1 MVDPL
6 YALAGGAAARKRQKR
21 RMKTKASV
29 GKNKARRAAY
39 AVRCARFEKEERR
52 KSRVAAVERKERAAW
67 CKARVAQGYTIGL
80 PFKDLTGRRFGRL
93 KVLRPGGN
101 AKHRD
106 KLWWVRCICGS
117 PEKQVRGTNLKQG
130 ILRSCGCL
138 VREANQR
145 NGMRRKTATAAR
157 LRRQVRSDILRW
169 KKYFSKSSGDERLL
183 KVLNAF
189 VNWAD
194 ALPSKSKRQGRQ

>member
-1 MVDPL
+1 MDDTNAPE
-6 YALAGGAAARKRQKR
+6 GGAAARKWRTR
-21 RMKTKASV
+21 RAACKAALTKF
-29 GKNKARRAAY
+29 KARRAAY
-39 AVRCARFEKEERR
+39 AARCARFEKEERR
-52 KSRVAAVERKERAAW
+52 KLRVTAIEQKERAAW
-67 CKARVAQGYTIGL
+67 CEAREAEGYTIGL
-80 PFKDLTGRRFGRL
+80 PFKDLTGKRYGRL

-106 KLWWVRCICGS
+106 KKWWVKCICGS
-117 PEKQVRGTNLKQG
+117 SEKQVRGTNLKQG

-145 NGMRRKTATAAR
+145 NGKRRKSATATR

-183 KVLNAF
+183 RVLSAF
-189 VNWAD
+189 VGWAQ
-194 ALPSKSKRQGRQ
+194 AMPPNSKRRRK